1 MSSSTNTALI
11 TGASFG
17 IGLELAR
24 IFAREDYNLV
34 LVARSADKLRQL
46 ASELEKAHGT
56 RSLILA
62 VDLTEPGA
70 PAYVLDQTTRAD
82 IQVDVLVN
90 NAGFGQYGLFAENDL
105 EECLRQIQLNVTTL
119 THLTRLYLPAMI
131 ERAKVGTTTERK
143 SGGILNVA
151 STAAFQPGPL
161 MAVYFATKAYVLHF
175 SEALANEL
183 NGSGVTVTALC
194 PGATA
199 TEFHKRE
206 CNSREPAE
214 VRRNGCAHGR
224 RRRLSRIRGWKAV
237 GDFGSQELAAGAI
250 GALLST
256 PAGDGDCQE
265 NAGAI
270 IDGATGVPARPNGIP
285 GEAKL
290 HAVRR
295 GKPRLYG
302 NVSTVSSGLPMLPAL
317 DCVSGYT

>member
-1 MSSSTNTALI
+1 MLNAPTKTALI

-24 IFAREDYNLV
+24 VFAREGYNLV

-105 EECLRQIQLNVTTL
+105 EDCLRQIQLNVTTL
-119 THLTRLYLPAMI
+119 THLTRLYLPEMI
-131 ERAKVGTTTERK
+131 KRE

-161 MAVYFATKAYVLHF
+161 MAVYFATKAYGLHF

-183 NGSGVTVTALC
+183 DGSGVTVTALC

-199 TEFHKRE
+199 TEFHKRA
-206 CNSREPAE
+206 NATSMNLLKFGSMDARTVAE
-214 VRRNGCAHGR
+214 DGYRALMAGKPVVISGFKNWLLAQSVRFSP
-224 RRRLSRIRGWKAV
+224 RRLVTAIARKT
-237 GDFGSQELAAGAI
+237 QEAG
-250 GALLST
+250 G
-256 PAGDGDCQE
+256 Q
-265 NAGAI
+265 
-270 IDGATGVPARPNGIP
+270 
-285 GEAKL
+285 
-290 HAVRR
+290 
-295 GKPRLYG
+295 
-302 NVSTVSSGLPMLPAL
+302 
-317 DCVSGYT
+317 

>member
-1 MSSSTNTALI
+1 MLSAQNKTALI

-17 IGLELAR
+17 IGMEFAR
-24 IFAREDYNLV
+24 IFARESYNLV
-34 LVARSADKLRQL
+34 LVARNADRLRQL
-46 ASELEKAHGT
+46 ASELERTHST

-90 NAGFGQYGLFAENDL
+90 NAGFGQYGLFADNDL

-119 THLTRLYLPAMI
+119 THLTRLYLPAMM
-131 ERAKVGTTTERK
+131 ERQ

-183 NGSGVTVTALC
+183 RGSGITVTCLC

-199 TEFHKRE
+199 TEFHKRA
-206 CNSREPAE
+206 NATGMRLLNFGTMDARTVAE
-214 VRRNGCAHGR
+214 DGYRAMLAGKPVVISGFKNWLLAQSVRFSP
-224 RRRLSRIRGWKAV
+224 RRLVTAIARKT
-237 GDFGSQELAAGAI
+237 QE
-250 GALLST
+250 
-256 PAGDGDCQE
+256 
-265 NAGAI
+265 
-270 IDGATGVPARPNGIP
+270 R
-285 GEAKL
+285 
-290 HAVRR
+290 H
-295 GKPRLYG
+295 
-302 NVSTVSSGLPMLPAL
+302 
-317 DCVSGYT
+317 